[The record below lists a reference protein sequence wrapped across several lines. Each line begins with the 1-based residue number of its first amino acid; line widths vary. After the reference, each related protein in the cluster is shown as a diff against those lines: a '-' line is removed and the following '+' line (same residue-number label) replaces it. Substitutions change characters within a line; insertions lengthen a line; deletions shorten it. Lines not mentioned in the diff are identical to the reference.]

1 MTGIPKA
8 WREGRAF
15 FSQSSVS
22 ISWEVEKLLREAP
35 VGYKRVV
42 SVSLGPSSRNKT
54 VQAEL
59 GGTPFWICRVG
70 TDGDFGRFQQWL
82 YHLDGKVDA
91 LGLGGV
97 DLYIHCGGWR
107 YTFRQI
113 AQVAQKIRHTPVVD
127 GSGLKNSWE
136 REVIT
141 YLAEEKIVLFKG
153 KKAFISSAVDRF
165 GMAEALDQAGCSLA
179 IGDLMFGL
187 GIPVALRSLTAVN
200 ILGRMILPVIVRL
213 PFQWLYPTGEKGDK
227 IVPKFTHWYR
237 WADILAGDFP
247 YLRRHLPPPEGKPL
261 AGKVMITN
269 TVTDKDVEELRR
281 RGLSLLI
288 TTTPEMEGR
297 SFGTNVIEGIIVAL
311 SGKSPGEMTP
321 KDYLEAIRQ
330 LRLKPRIQTL

>member
-1 MTGIPKA
+1 MGIPRTRGEDKA
-8 WREGRAF
+8 PS
-15 FSQSSVS
+15 SQRPVS
-22 ISWEVEKLLREAP
+22 ISQEEERLLQEAP
-35 VGYKRVV
+35 EGYKRIV
-42 SVSLGPSSRNKT
+42 SVSLGPSSRNKK
-54 VQAEL
+54 VQVEL
-59 GGTPFWICRVG
+59 GGTPFWVCRVG
-70 TDGDFGRFQQWL
+70 TDGNFDRFQQWL

-97 DLYIHCGGWR
+97 DLYIHCGGRR

-113 AQVAQKIRHTPVVD
+113 ARVAQKVKHTPVVD

-141 YLAEEKIVLFKG
+141 YLVEEKIVLFKG

-187 GIPVALRSLTAVN
+187 GIPIALRSLTVVN
-200 ILGRMILPVIVRL
+200 LLGRIVLPILVRL
-213 PFQWLYPTGEKGDK
+213 PFQWFYPTGEKGDR
-227 IVPKFTHWYR
+227 IVPKFTRWYR

-247 YLRRHLPPPEGKPL
+247 YLRRHLPPPEGRPL

-269 TVTDKDVEELRR
+269 TVTDRDVEELRQ

-297 SFGTNVIEGIIVAL
+297 SFGTNVIEGMIVAL
-311 SGKSPGEMTP
+311 FGKKPEEMTP
-321 KDYLEAIRQ
+321 RDYLEAIQQ
-330 LRLKPRIQTL
+330 LRLRPRVQEL